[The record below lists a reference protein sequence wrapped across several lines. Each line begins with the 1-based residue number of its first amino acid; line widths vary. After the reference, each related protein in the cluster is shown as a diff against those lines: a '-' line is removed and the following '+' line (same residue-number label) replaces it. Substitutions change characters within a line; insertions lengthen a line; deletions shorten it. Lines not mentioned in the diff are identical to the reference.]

1 MPGGRSTGSTI
12 LLPVLLVYPFA
23 TMSRREHVLER
34 KIERIKRELQTL
46 GDLRPGSLSEQ
57 YNVCG
62 VAGCHCKTSPPK
74 KHGPYYQLSFTRKG
88 RSTSRF
94 VRREEV
100 AVVRRQLKNYAK
112 LRALVED
119 WIDAAMEL
127 STLRLEQ
134 QRDHAGEA
142 RRSGART

>member
-1 MPGGRSTGSTI
+1 MA
-12 LLPVLLVYPFA
+12 L
-23 TMSRREHVLER
+23 RREQVLER
-34 KIERIKRELQTL
+34 RIERIKRALHAL

-62 VAGCHCKTSPPK
+62 VEGCRCKASPPQ

-88 RSTSRF
+88 KATSRI
-94 VRREEV
+94 VRREEL
-100 AVVRRQLKNYAK
+100 AVVRRQLNSYAK
-112 LRALVED
+112 LRALVDD

-134 QRDHAGEA
+134 QRERAVKPP
-142 RRSGART
+142 RSRVRT

>member
-1 MPGGRSTGSTI
+1 MKGRE
-12 LLPVLLVYPFA
+12 
-23 TMSRREHVLER
+23 RVLER
-34 KIERIKRELQTL
+34 RIERIQRELQAL

-62 VAGCHCKTSPPK
+62 VAGCHCKASPPK

-88 RSTSRF
+88 KSTSRF

-100 AVVRRQLKNYAK
+100 AVVRRQLKNYLK
-112 LRALVED
+112 LRSLVDD

-134 QRDHAGEA
+134 QRDRAGKA
-142 RRSGART
+142 PRSGART

>member
-1 MPGGRSTGSTI
+1 
-12 LLPVLLVYPFA
+12 
-23 TMSRREHVLER
+23 MSRREQVLER
-34 KIERIKRELQTL
+34 RIERIKRELHAL

-62 VAGCHCKTSPPK
+62 VEGCRCKASPPR

-88 RSTSRF
+88 KATSRF

-100 AVVRRQLKNYAK
+100 AIVRRQLKNYAQ
-112 LRALVED
+112 LRALVD
-119 WIDAAMEL
+119 AWIDAAMEL

-134 QRDHAGEA
+134 
-142 RRSGART
+142 RRERGAITPRSSVRT

>member
-1 MPGGRSTGSTI
+1 MN
-12 LLPVLLVYPFA
+12 
-23 TMSRREHVLER
+23 RRERVLEHR
-34 KIERIKRELQTL
+34 IGRIKRELQEL

-62 VAGCHCKTSPPK
+62 VEGCHCKAPTPK

-88 RSTSRF
+88 KSTSRF

-112 LRALVED
+112 LRALVDE

-127 STLRLEQ
+127 STRHLEQ
-134 QRDHAGEA
+134 QRDRAGKA
-142 RRSGART
+142 PRSGART

>member
-1 MPGGRSTGSTI
+1 MR
-12 LLPVLLVYPFA
+12 
-23 TMSRREHVLER
+23 RREQVLESR
-34 KIERIKRELQTL
+34 IERIKRKLHAL
-46 GDLRPGSLSEQ
+46 GDLRPGSLSKQ

-62 VAGCHCKTSPPK
+62 VEGCRCKASPPK

-88 RSTSRF
+88 KGTSRF

-100 AVVRRQLKNYAK
+100 AIVRRQLQSYAK
-112 LRALVED
+112 LRTLVDD

-134 QRDHAGEA
+134 QRQRGAA
-142 RRSGART
+142 APRSSART

>member
-1 MPGGRSTGSTI
+1 MNHREKALEGR
-12 LLPVLLVYPFA
+12 
-23 TMSRREHVLER
+23 
-34 KIERIKRELQTL
+34 IERIKNDLQAL

-57 YNVCG
+57 FNVCG
-62 VAGCHCKTSPPK
+62 VEGCQCKASPPK

-88 RSTSRF
+88 KSTSRF

-112 LRALVED
+112 LRALVDD

-134 QRDHAGEA
+134 QRDRAGKTPQ
-142 RRSGART
+142 SGART